1 LFEPSGGSAPDI
13 AGKNIANPIAM
24 ILSTAMMLRY
34 SLDRPEQAGCIEKAI
49 RTVLRNGVRTGDI
62 WQEGCQ
68 RVGTREMGDA
78 VLRAL

>member
-1 LFEPSGGSAPDI
+1 L
-13 AGKNIANPIAM
+13 NPA
-24 ILSTAMMLRY
+24 AAAR
-34 SLDRPEQAGCIEKAI
+34 IEKAI
-49 RTVLRNGVRTGDI
+49 RTVLHKGVRTGDI

>member
-1 LFEPSGGSAPDI
+1 MSLRPAREMKMST
-13 AGKNIANPIAM
+13 K
-24 ILSTAMMLRY
+24 TAMMLRY
-34 SLDRPEQAGCIEKAI
+34 SLDRPEQAAHIEKAI

>member
-1 LFEPSGGSAPDI
+1 M
-13 AGKNIANPIAM
+13 PILLM
-24 ILSTAMMLRY
+24 PQWNGFST
-34 SLDRPEQAGCIEKAI
+34 I
-49 RTVLRNGVRTGDI
+49 RTVLHKGVRTGDI